1 MFGRTGTHIEQT
13 IFSIT
18 LLIYS
23 SCMTAKCLHCY
34 NKHSFS
40 GVAISLV
47 GHILASLALDSAKL
61 ISATKITPL
70 VSIDPFLCLITYK
83 F

>member
-1 MFGRTGTHIEQT
+1 MFGGTGTHIKQT
-13 IFSIT
+13 IFPIT

-23 SCMTAKCLHCY
+23 SCITAKCPHCY

-40 GVAISLV
+40 GGAISLMD
-47 GHILASLALDSAKL
+47 HILASLALDSAKL
-61 ISATKITPL
+61 ISVTKITPL

-83 F
+83 C